1 MWEGRAVLGQ
11 IFQRL
16 FGLLLIVF
24 VGMYL
29 YGWQPPAV
37 STEAQPLWDAIIN
50 SGYIMPA
57 VIITYGICGLAFL
70 SNRFAP
76 LAAIL
81 LVPVSLNIFLYHSFL
96 NPSSI
101 PFAITF
107 FGGNMA
113 LLYVHR
119 KSYKNLLVPG
129 SRHQSSNEPN
139 A

>member
-1 MWEGRAVLGQ
+1 MSFSMNKASQV
-11 IFQRL
+11 FQRL
-16 FGLLLIVF
+16 FGILLIVF
-24 VGMYL
+24 VGMDL
-29 YGWQPPAV
+29 IGWEPPAV

-50 SGYIMPA
+50 SGYIMPT

-81 LVPVSLNIFLYHSFL
+81 LVPVSLNIFMYHSFL

-113 LLYVHR
+113 LLYVHQ